1 MLVLNSQ
8 SAYMS
13 KNLIPHSYLIDS
25 LAKYRFFFPAK
36 DFEGFASKSTNIQC
50 CCWDILYQSAFHS
63 IIANLSSFTKSY
75 QSFLLILQ
83 VLKFYKD
90 MSRKQKI
97 ALFPLG

>member
-1 MLVLNSQ
+1 MWVLNSL

-50 CCWDILYQSAFHS
+50 CC
-63 IIANLSSFTKSY
+63 
-75 QSFLLILQ
+75 
-83 VLKFYKD
+83 
-90 MSRKQKI
+90 
-97 ALFPLG
+97 